1 MAKRK
6 QTKGQTTIYKNTHK
20 TKDRVKRTPG
30 APEECT
36 VPVPLVA
43 LI

>member
-6 QTKGQTTIYKNTHK
+6 RTKGQTTIYKNTHK
-20 TKDRVKRTPG
+20 TKDQVKRTPG
-30 APEECT
+30 APEEYA